1 MYGKGKLVCLLILM
15 INPVRL
21 LQQRFV
27 DGDSWMQILISIEQ
41 SDKGKWLFLLVCL
54 LVSVKLV
61 LPSKQ

>member
-1 MYGKGKLVCLLILM
+1 M
-15 INPVRL
+15 IIPVRL

-41 SDKGKWLFLLVCL
+41 TDKGKWLFLLVCL